1 MTTPTIESPPEQVK
15 QQKQTNPT
23 GAKPAPAD
31 TAKAAANDAA
41 KPTVVNSAQPAAGD
55 SAELT
60 VTVTAKPTVADGA
73 NQAAADSAK
82 LTVTFTAK
90 PAPADGANQAAADG
104 TTPAPADT
112 AKAAANDA
120 AKPAA
125 TDGAKPAVANSAN
138 PDTAESEK
146 KPADEKAKQAADEKA
161 KHEADEK
168 AKQEADEKAKQAAT
182 RRRLILM
189 IVAGVV
195 LIAAAILIW
204 EVFFAAPAVPA
215 SIVVVSGRIEGDDSA
230 VASKTTGRI
239 LEVRVREGDSV
250 NAGDTIATLDDA
262 QIRAREDQARD
273 ALSEAESKRMAA
285 EEQIAVLQEQLA
297 QSRMQVGQSK
307 LDTEGHVGQAEADL
321 ATAQS
326 ELAQQL
332 AAYQIAAFNRDAY
345 TRLAKT
351 GAVSEQQ
358 GLQASTTAD
367 QQLAV
372 VTASRRRVEASR
384 SQLTTAEATLS
395 NPGIRESQV
404 ASVRRQIAEQEA
416 EVASA
421 TAQTEQAQAELAEAE
436 DNRKDLTIRAPFSGT
451 VVTRGA
457 EPGEEVVAGTAVIT
471 LLDLS
476 KVYLRGFVPEGQIGK
491 VKVGQSARVY
501 LDSNS
506 KKPIYAYVSRIDPQ
520 ATFTPENTYFRDDRV
535 KQVVGL
541 KLQLI
546 GGFGF
551 AKPGMPVDG
560 EVLVQGDKWPKVRR

>member
-1 MTTPTIESPPEQVK
+1 MTTPAVESAPEQADQKK
-15 QQKQTNPT
+15 QADSPGAKPDSAENAKQAATDTAKPPLAGGANQAAT
-23 GAKPAPAD
+23 DSAKPAPAE
-31 TAKAAANDAA
+31 
-41 KPTVVNSAQPAAGD
+41 G
-55 SAELT
+55 
-60 VTVTAKPTVADGA
+60 
-73 NQAAADSAK
+73 
-82 LTVTFTAK
+82 
-90 PAPADGANQAAADG
+90 
-104 TTPAPADT
+104 
-112 AKAAANDA
+112 
-120 AKPAA
+120 
-125 TDGAKPAVANSAN
+125 
-138 PDTAESEK
+138 EK
-146 KPADEKAKQAADEKA
+146 KA
-161 KHEADEK
+161 ADEK
-168 AKQEADEKAKQAAT
+168 AKQETDEKVKNEANEKAKKDADEKAKKEADEKAKKAAD
-182 RRRLILM
+182 RRRLLLM

-195 LIAAAILIW
+195 LIAAALLIW
-204 EVFFAAPAVPA
+204 KIFFATPSIPK

-239 LEVRVREGDSV
+239 LEVRVREGDTV

-273 ALSEAESKRMAA
+273 ALSEAVAKGAA
-285 EEQIAVLQEQLA
+285 AQEQIAVLQEQLA

-321 ATAQS
+321 ATAQA
-326 ELAQQL
+326 ELAQQQ
-332 AAYQIAAFNRDAY
+332 AAYQIASFDRDAY
-345 TRLAKT
+345 TRLAKS
-351 GAVSEQQ
+351 GAVSERQ

-367 QQLAV
+367 QQAAV
-372 VTASRRRVEASR
+372 VAASKRRVEAS
-384 SQLTTAEATLS
+384 QGALTTAQASLS

-404 ASVRRQIAEQEA
+404 ASDRRQIAQQQA

-421 TAQTEQAQAELAEAE
+421 AAQTELARAELEEAE
-436 DNRKDLTIRAPFSGT
+436 ENRKDLTIRAPFSGT
-451 VVTRGA
+451 VVTRAA
-457 EPGEEVVAGTAVIT
+457 EPGEVVVAGTAVIT

-501 LDSNS
+501 LDSS
-506 KKPIYAYVSRIDPQ
+506 SLKPIYAYVSRIDPQ

-560 EVLVQGDKWPKVRR
+560 EVLVDGDKWPKEKRK

>member
-1 MTTPTIESPPEQVK
+1 MTTATIESPPEQVEQGK
-15 QQKQTNPT
+15 RPDQPN
-23 GAKPAPAD
+23 GAKPVVAD
-31 TAKAAANDAA
+31 TAKPAAA
-41 KPTVVNSAQPAAGD
+41 
-55 SAELT
+55 
-60 VTVTAKPTVADGA
+60 
-73 NQAAADSAK
+73 
-82 LTVTFTAK
+82 
-90 PAPADGANQAAADG
+90 
-104 TTPAPADT
+104 
-112 AKAAANDA
+112 
-120 AKPAA
+120 
-125 TDGAKPAVANSAN
+125 DGAKPAAANSAK
-138 PDTAESEK
+138 PDAAESEK
-146 KPADEKAKQAADEKA
+146 KA
-161 KHEADEK
+161 ADEK
-168 AKQEADEKAKQAAT
+168 AKQEADEKAKQAVT

-189 IVAGVV
+189 SVAGVA
-195 LIAAAILIW
+195 LIAGALLIW
-204 EVFFAAPAVPA
+204 NIFFAAPRIPK
-215 SIVVVSGRIEGDDSA
+215 SLVVVSGRIEGDDSA
-230 VASKTTGRI
+230 VASKTPGRI

-250 NAGDTIATLDDA
+250 NAGDTIAILDDA

-273 ALSEAESKRMAA
+273 ALSEAEARRIAA

-297 QSRMQVGQSK
+297 QSRMQVGQSR

-321 ATAQS
+321 ATAQA
-326 ELAQQL
+326 ELAQQQ

-367 QQLAV
+367 QQFAV
-372 VTASRRRVEASR
+372 VTASRRRVEASQ
-384 SQLTTAEATLS
+384 SQLTTAEASLS
-395 NPGIRESQV
+395 NPGIRVSQV

-416 EVASA
+416 EVANA

-457 EPGEEVVAGTAVIT
+457 EPGEVVAAGTAVIT

-501 LDSNS
+501 LDSDS

-546 GGFGF
+546 AGFGF

-560 EVLVQGDKWPKVRR
+560 EVLVQEDKWPKVRR

>member
-1 MTTPTIESPPEQVK
+1 MTTPTLEGTPEQAEQK
-15 QQKQTNPT
+15 KQTDPS
-23 GAKPAPAD
+23 GEKPAPAD
-31 TAKAAANDAA
+31 TTEPAANDAA
-41 KPTVVNSAQPAAGD
+41 MPAGSD
-55 SAELT
+55 S
-60 VTVTAKPTVADGA
+60 
-73 NQAAADSAK
+73 
-82 LTVTFTAK
+82 AK
-90 PAPADGANQAAADG
+90 PAPAEGEKKAAD
-104 TTPAPADT
+104 
-112 AKAAANDA
+112 
-120 AKPAA
+120 
-125 TDGAKPAVANSAN
+125 
-138 PDTAESEK
+138 
-146 KPADEKAKQAADEKA
+146 Q
-161 KHEADEK
+161 K
-168 AKQEADEKAKQAAT
+168 AKQEADEKAKQEADDKTKKAAT
-182 RRRLILM
+182 RQRLILM
-189 IVAGVV
+189 IVGGVV

-204 EVFFAAPAVPA
+204 EIFFAPRFPK

-239 LEVRVREGDSV
+239 LEVRVREGDTV
-250 NAGDTIATLDDA
+250 NAGDTIAVLDDA

-273 ALSEAESKRMAA
+273 ALSEAEAKGMAA
-285 EEQIAVLQEQLA
+285 QEQIAVLQEQLA

-321 ATAQS
+321 ATAQA
-326 ELAQQL
+326 ELAQQQ
-332 AAYQIAAFNRDAY
+332 AAYQIAAFNSDAY

-367 QQLAV
+367 QQAAV
-372 VTASRRRVEASR
+372 VAASKRRVEASQ
-384 SQLTTAEATLS
+384 SALTTAQASLS

-404 ASVRRQIAEQEA
+404 ASDRRQIAQQEA

-421 TAQTEQAQAELAEAE
+421 AAQTELARAELAEAG

-451 VVTRGA
+451 VVTRAA
-457 EPGEEVVAGTAVIT
+457 EPGEVVVAGSAVIT

-491 VKVGQSARVY
+491 VKVGQSARVF
-501 LDSNS
+501 LDSSS
-506 KKPIYAYVSRIDPQ
+506 KEPIYAYVSRIDPQ

-560 EVLVQGDKWPKVRR
+560 EVLVQGDKWPKVRRK